1 LRGTTKT
8 RQQPQGAANLEPAIL
23 STALSLL
30 AARSHSEEQLR
41 RRLAA
46 KFGAAPEID
55 SCIGLLKQKG
65 YVNDARL
72 AESYAAHRTGIKAIG
87 RARLARELA
96 SKLLSKEVIESTLN
110 RAFRAVPEE
119 ELIDRALDK
128 RVRTKGVPVS
138 QSDRKKM
145 FDYLVRLGFDYD
157 LILRKVRSL
166 GATTDLKISDD

>member
-1 LRGTTKT
+1 MRGTTKT
-8 RQQPQGAANLEPAIL
+8 SEQPHGAANPEPAIL

-30 AARSHSEEQLR
+30 AARSYSEEQLR

-55 SCIGLLKQKG
+55 NCIRLLKQKG

-72 AESYAAHRTGIKAIG
+72 AESYAAHRTGVKAIG

-96 SKLLSKEVIESTLN
+96 NKLLSKEVIESALN
-110 RAFRAVPEE
+110 RAFRAIPEE

-128 RVRTKGVPVS
+128 RVRAKGVPVS
-138 QSDRKKM
+138 QSDRKKI

-157 LILRKVRSL
+157 LILKKVRSL
-166 GATTDLKISDD
+166 GATTNLEISDD

>member
-1 LRGTTKT
+1 MRATTKT
-8 RQQPQGAANLEPAIL
+8 REQPQAAANPEPAIL
-23 STALSLL
+23 STAFSLL
-30 AARSHSEEQLR
+30 AARSYSEEQLR

-55 SCIGLLKQKG
+55 NCIGLLKQKG
-65 YVNDARL
+65 YVNDSRL

-96 SKLLSKEVIESTLN
+96 GKLLSREVIESALN
-110 RAFRAVPEE
+110 RAFRALPEE
-119 ELIDRALDK
+119 ELIDRAIDK

-166 GATTDLKISDD
+166 GTATNLEISDD

>member
-8 RQQPQGAANLEPAIL
+8 SEQPQGAANPEPPIL

-30 AARSHSEEQLR
+30 AARPYSEEQLR
-41 RRLAA
+41 RRLAS

-55 SCIGLLKQKG
+55 NCIGLLKQKG

-72 AESYAAHRTGIKAIG
+72 AESYAAHRTGVKAIG

-96 SKLLSKEVIESTLN
+96 SKLLSKEVIESALN
-110 RAFRAVPEE
+110 RAFRAIPEE

-128 RVRTKGVPVS
+128 RVRAKGVPVS

-166 GATTDLKISDD
+166 GATTNLEISDD